1 MQKTWNVTL
10 YRDGKPVSE
19 QRGVSESDAVAQI
32 YRLSRTTAPIEAVEE
47 NRLSLRA
54 VDTRDMDTREL
65 ALAAA

>member
-1 MQKTWNVTL
+1 MNKTWNVTL

-32 YRLSRTTAPIEAVEE
+32 YRLSRTTAPIEAVAPVAFE
-47 NRLSLRA
+47 A
-54 VDTRDMDTREL
+54 TDVRDMDTREL

>member
-32 YRLSRTTAPIEAVEE
+32 YRLSRTSAPLEAVAPA
-47 NRLSLRA
+47 A
-54 VDTRDMDTREL
+54 VEATNVRDMDTREL